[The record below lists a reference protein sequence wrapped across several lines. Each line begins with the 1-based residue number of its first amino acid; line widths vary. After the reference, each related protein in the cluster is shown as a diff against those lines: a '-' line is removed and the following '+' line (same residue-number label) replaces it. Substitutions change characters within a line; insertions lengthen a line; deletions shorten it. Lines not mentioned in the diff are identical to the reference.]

1 MPMFRGKKI
10 ILGVTGSIAAY
21 KSAFLVRLLV
31 KEGAEVRVV
40 MTPAAHNFITPL
52 TLSTL
57 SNHPV
62 SSVFFDRETGAWESH
77 VEFGLWADVMIVAP
91 ATANTLAKFAGGLCD
106 NLLSAVYLSS
116 KCPVIIA
123 PAMDLDMYRHPA
135 TTKNIEILK
144 QFGNTIID
152 TGYGELASGL
162 IGAGR
167 MAEPEDI
174 VKVIQKTLNKSLP
187 LKNKK
192 ALVTAGPT
200 YEAIDPVRFIGNR
213 SSGKMGFAIAEQL
226 SNLGAKVTL
235 ISGPTAQ
242 IVENPDIHLIYVQ
255 SAAEMF
261 EQSKKFFPKSD
272 IAVLAAAVADYKP
285 IHISKEKIKKKDDNL
300 VIELEK
306 THDIAAQLGKI
317 KKQDQ
322 IIAGFALE
330 TQNELENAAEKL
342 KSKNFDLIILN
353 SLRDK
358 GAGFEHDTNK
368 ITILD
373 KNKNI
378 KKFGLKS
385 KKEVASDIVQAIME
399 NLHD

>member
-1 MPMFRGKKI
+1 MFRGKKI

-31 KEGAEVRVV
+31 KERAEVRIV
-40 MTPAAHNFITPL
+40 MTPAARDFITPL

-62 SSVFFDRETGAWESH
+62 STVFFDGETGTWESH
-77 VEFGLWADVMIVAP
+77 VELGLWADIMIVAP

-106 NLLSAVYLSS
+106 NLLSAVYLSA
-116 KCPVIIA
+116 KCPVVIA

-135 TTKNIEILK
+135 TIKNIGILK
-144 QFGNTIID
+144 QYGNTIID

-162 IGAGR
+162 TGAGR
-167 MAEPEDI
+167 MAEPENI
-174 VKVIQKTLNKSLP
+174 IKVIQKTLNKRLP

-192 ALVTAGPT
+192 ALITAGPT

-226 SNLGAKVTL
+226 ANLGAEVTL

-242 IVENPDIHLIYVQ
+242 IVKNPGINLVSVQ

-261 EQSKKFFPKSD
+261 EQSKKFFPESD

-285 IHISKEKIKKKDDNL
+285 INISKEKIKKKDDNL
-300 VIELEK
+300 MIDLEK
-306 THDIAAQLGKI
+306 TQDIAAHLGKI
-317 KKQDQ
+317 KKQNQ

-330 TQNELENAAEKL
+330 TQNELENAAKKL

-378 KKFGLKS
+378 KTFGLKS

>member
-1 MPMFRGKKI
+1 MFRGKKI

-40 MTPAAHNFITPL
+40 MTPAARDFITPL

-62 SSVFFDRETGAWESH
+62 STVFFDGETGTWESH
-77 VEFGLWADVMIVAP
+77 VELGLWADIMIVAP

-106 NLLSAVYLSS
+106 NLLSAVYLSA

-135 TTKNIEILK
+135 TTKNIGILK
-144 QFGNTIID
+144 QYGNTIID

-162 IGAGR
+162 TGAGR

-174 VKVIQKTLNKSLP
+174 VKVIQKTLNKRLL

-192 ALVTAGPT
+192 ALITAGPT
-200 YEAIDPVRFIGNR
+200 YESIDPVRFIGNR
-213 SSGKMGFAIAEQL
+213 SSGKMGFAIAKQL
-226 SNLGAKVTL
+226 ADLGAEVTL

-242 IVENPDIHLIYVQ
+242 IVNHPGIHLISVQ
-255 SAAEMF
+255 SAAKMF
-261 EQSKKFFPKSD
+261 EQSKKFFPESD

-285 IHISKEKIKKKDDNL
+285 INISKEKIKKKDDNL
-300 VIELEK
+300 VIDLEK
-306 THDIAAQLGKI
+306 TQDIAAYLGKI
-317 KKQDQ
+317 KKQNQ

-330 TQNELENAAEKL
+330 TQNELENAAKKL

-373 KNKNI
+373 KNKNV
-378 KKFGLKS
+378 KTFGLKS

-399 NLHD
+399 ILHD

>member
-1 MPMFRGKKI
+1 MFRGKKI

-31 KEGAEVRVV
+31 KERAEVRIV
-40 MTPAAHNFITPL
+40 MTPAARDFITPL

-62 SSVFFDRETGAWESH
+62 STVFFDGETGTWESH
-77 VEFGLWADVMIVAP
+77 VELGLWADIMIVAP
-91 ATANTLAKFAGGLCD
+91 ATANTLAKFAGGLCN
-106 NLLSAVYLSS
+106 NLLSAVYLSA
-116 KCPVIIA
+116 KCPVVIA

-135 TTKNIEILK
+135 TIKNIGILK
-144 QFGNTIID
+144 QYGNTIID

-162 IGAGR
+162 TGAGR
-167 MAEPEDI
+167 MAEPENI
-174 VKVIQKTLNKSLP
+174 IKVIQKTLNKRLP

-192 ALVTAGPT
+192 ALITAGPT

-226 SNLGAKVTL
+226 ANLGAEVTL

-242 IVENPDIHLIYVQ
+242 IVKNPGINLVSVQ

-261 EQSKKFFPKSD
+261 EQSKKFFPESD

-285 IHISKEKIKKKDDNL
+285 INISKEKIKKKDDNL
-300 VIELEK
+300 MIDLEK
-306 THDIAAQLGKI
+306 TQDIAAHLGKI
-317 KKQDQ
+317 KKQNQ

-330 TQNELENAAEKL
+330 TQNELENAAKKL

-378 KKFGLKS
+378 KTFGLKS

>member
-1 MPMFRGKKI
+1 MFRGKKI
-10 ILGVTGSIAAY
+10 VLGVTGSIAAY
-21 KSAFLVRLLV
+21 KSAYLVRLLV

-40 MTPAAHNFITPL
+40 MTPAARDFITPL

-57 SNHPV
+57 SNNPV
-62 SSVFFDRETGAWESH
+62 ESAFFDDKTGAWQSH
-77 VEFGLWADVMIVAP
+77 VELGLWADILIIAP
-91 ATANTLAKFAGGLCD
+91 ATANTLAKFANGLCD
-106 NLLSAVYLSS
+106 NLLSAVYLSA
-116 KCPVIIA
+116 KCPVVIA
-123 PAMDLDMYRHPA
+123 PAMDLDMYRHSA
-135 TTKNIEILK
+135 TTRNIETLK
-144 QFGNTIID
+144 QYGNTIID

-174 VKVIQKTLNKSLP
+174 IKVIQKTLNKSQP
-187 LKNKK
+187 LKDKK

-226 SNLGAKVTL
+226 ANLGAEVTL

-242 IVENPDIHLIYVQ
+242 IVINPDIHLISVQ
-255 SAAEMF
+255 SAEEMF
-261 EQSKKFFPKSD
+261 EQSKKFFPKSE
-272 IAVLAAAVADYKP
+272 ITVLAAAVSDFKP
-285 IHISKEKIKKKDDNL
+285 IHTFNEKIKKKENILIIDF
-300 VIELEK
+300 EK
-306 THDIAAQLGKI
+306 TPDIAAHLGKL
-317 KKQDQ
+317 KKQNQ
-322 IIAGFALE
+322 FIAGFALE
-330 TQNELENAAEKL
+330 TQNELENAKAKL

-353 SLRDK
+353 SLQDK
-358 GAGFEHDTNK
+358 GAGFEHNTNK

-378 KKFGLKS
+378 KTFGLKS
-385 KKEVASDIVQAIME
+385 KKEVASDIVHAIME